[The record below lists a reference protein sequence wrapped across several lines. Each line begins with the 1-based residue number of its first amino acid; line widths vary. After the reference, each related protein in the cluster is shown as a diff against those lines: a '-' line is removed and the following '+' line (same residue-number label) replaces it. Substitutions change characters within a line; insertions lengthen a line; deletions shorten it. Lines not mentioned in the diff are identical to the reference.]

1 MPLLYKKFLQED
13 LHLVFSFTGIFLYRL
28 GTTYQ
33 STFRQRT
40 DSVTVPLVSHAE
52 YQLFTISKG
61 GRVSFQEEDNN
72 DRGRWDEL
80 QLPDG
85 ELGEQIQRKYLNKDR
100 VILNVL
106 RTMRGGEDCRNEV
119 LRCC

>member
-1 MPLLYKKFLQED
+1 MLILKEVLAGKSSYSFQLCRKFLS
-13 LHLVFSFTGIFLYRL
+13 LLTLT

-40 DSVTVPLVSHAE
+40 DSVIVPLVSHAE
-52 YQLFTISKG
+52 YQLFTISEG
-61 GRVSFQEEDNN
+61 GRVSFHEDDNN

-80 QLPDG
+80 ELPDG

-106 RTMRGGEDCRNEV
+106 RTMGEEKIVGMRSI
-119 LRCC
+119 